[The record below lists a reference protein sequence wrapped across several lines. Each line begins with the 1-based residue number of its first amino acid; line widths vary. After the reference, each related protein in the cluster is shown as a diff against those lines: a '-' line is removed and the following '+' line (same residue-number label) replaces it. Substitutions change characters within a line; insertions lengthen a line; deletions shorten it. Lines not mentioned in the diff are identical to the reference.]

1 MNDHAIIQHVLLRV
15 QFVLSR
21 KQYTSSVASAIS
33 RVQFV
38 ISRKIADTKT
48 LGIDREGDIWLYHSS
63 APIMDKLC

>member
-1 MNDHAIIQHVLLRV
+1 MNDHADIQHVLLRV

-21 KQYTSSVASAIS
+21 KQYTSSVASAVS

-48 LGIDREGDIWLYHSS
+48 LGIDSE
-63 APIMDKLC
+63 